1 MLDDVWEEVDMLHPL
16 DEVFRWDDSL
26 ALGCFI
32 KLIER
37 LPCPWL
43 RLRFFLKSRKNT
55 DFRLEGVN
63 YGLSP
68 CISSVWEV
76 KQCLTSS
83 TPSYFQKHISANSII
98 YLHHPPPKFVN
109 MRKMKWKSGDIYMMS
124 DDIRKSESE
133 WMCFKNMHVDFIE
146 KY

>member
-1 MLDDVWEEVDMLHPL
+1 MLDYVCEKDDVFQPL
-16 DEVFRWDDSL
+16 DEVVRWNDSL
-26 ALGCFI
+26 ALRCFI

-43 RLRFFLKSRKNT
+43 RLRFFFKSRKNT

-68 CISSVWEV
+68 YISGVWEV

-83 TPSYFQKHISANSII
+83 ARSYYQKHISVNSII
-98 YLHHPPPKFVN
+98 YLHHPPPQFVN

-124 DDIRKSESE
+124 DDIRKE
-133 WMCFKNMHVDFIE
+133 
-146 KY
+146 